1 MWDGFVVVVVVV
13 LSRKESTLQK
23 EVLSGRERAW
33 EANAEITPGR
43 YRKKIV
49 LGDLEWRDKKFI
61 LNLVDIEEL
70 GSVWAGYCQSYNLGR
85 LIGLQNVALEREKAA
100 DQWKAITMTK

>member
-1 MWDGFVVVVVVV
+1 MWDGFIVVVVVV

-43 YRKKIV
+43 YRKKNSS
-49 LGDLEWRDKKFI
+49 WRPWMKRQEI
-61 LNLVDIEEL
+61 HP
-70 GSVWAGYCQSYNLGR
+70 
-85 LIGLQNVALEREKAA
+85 
-100 DQWKAITMTK
+100 

>member
-1 MWDGFVVVVVVV
+1 MWDGFIVVVVVV

-43 YRKKIV
+43 YRKK
-49 LGDLEWRDKKFI
+49 K
-61 LNLVDIEEL
+61 
-70 GSVWAGYCQSYNLGR
+70 
-85 LIGLQNVALEREKAA
+85 
-100 DQWKAITMTK
+100 